1 MEVRLIDE
9 SPHHAGK
16 IVGTKVK
23 VVSSNRTTKSSESRD
38 HPAPFARL
46 IERALNLESESIH
59 HAGSQN
65 ELDRVHPLDGPARH
79 SSGRLTGL
87 VTNGRPPCAE
97 SSHHA
102 GEADHRLHTS
112 HKLRH
117 DASVLF
123 GPPATYQEL
132 EAGKAVSHQVSGVLK
147 ATMMTAPDPSTNEG
161 LGKLCGHQSSATEKT
176 KENVRERD
184 QEAKGGLAQAGL
196 SGVSRCQATG
206 RAQVVCPRS
215 IPASTVAYQGAGK
228 AGGATESN
236 KRIESARQPAEPMS
250 VSGSQ
255 VSPPAPDSHQHAEIV
270 RTDSRDSPPVDCQS
284 APGNP
289 APNHQ
294 NAEAAAVRDHFLHSS
309 SKQED
314 MFASPPRPSAPQSQN
329 AGGSE
334 KASPPGLESQ
344 SPCAPESLSP
354 IRRFLN
360 YLWSKS
366 AYNDPT
372 KERTNFGWRRIQ

>member
-132 EAGKAVSHQVSGVLK
+132 EAGKAVCREARRVVGLHPERAWLAEVRVPC
-147 ATMMTAPDPSTNEG
+147 TEHTCRPAPDPSTNEG
-161 LGKLCGHQSSATEKT
+161 LGKLWKLQSSAAEKK
-176 KENVRERD
+176 KENCRERD

-196 SGVSRCQATG
+196 SGMSYGQATG
-206 RAQVVCPRS
+206 QAQVVGPRS
-215 IPASTVAYQGAGK
+215 IPASIAL
-228 AGGATESN
+228 N
-236 KRIESARQPAEPMS
+236 
-250 VSGSQ
+250 
-255 VSPPAPDSHQHAEIV
+255 QHAEIV
-270 RTDSRDSPPVDCQS
+270 RTDSGSTPLERQS

-289 APNHQ
+289 APESYQ
-294 NAEAAAVRDHFLHSS
+294 NAEAAGRDHFLQNSS
-309 SKQED
+309 RQED